1 MSADLAVRGDASART
16 PSLGGAPSTR
26 SRRSSVGR
34 VPNWFLIPAL
44 LFYIVVV
51 LYPSIA
57 GAYYAFTDWRG
68 GTEANWTGFENFI
81 ELAGDSA
88 AVASLVNTLTIAVTL
103 TLVQTGLGLLLALAL
118 NSAIRGRN
126 LMRTLFFAPMM
137 VPPVIIGLLWQ
148 YVYTP
153 NGPLD
158 SLLESVGL
166 GALSQS
172 WLGNSQIAL
181 WSIIA
186 SVIWHH
192 VGMSM
197 VIYLAGLQSIPQE
210 LYEAAAIDRAGPLRR
225 FWSVTRPLLG
235 QSTTI
240 AMALT
245 MTSSLKLFDQVFVM
259 TGGGPGVATETLS
272 LIMYKEAFVYGE
284 YGYGS
289 AIALV
294 LTMIVAAIVFLL
306 MSITRRGEVEA

>member
-1 MSADLAVRGDASART
+1 MRISDWSSDVCSSDL
-16 PSLGGAPSTR
+16 
-26 SRRSSVGR
+26 
-34 VPNWFLIPAL
+34 
-44 LFYIVVV
+44 
-51 LYPSIA
+51 
-57 GAYYAFTDWRG
+57 
-68 GTEANWTGFENFI
+68 
-81 ELAGDSA
+81 
-88 AVASLVNTLTIAVTL
+88 
-103 TLVQTGLGLLLALAL
+103 
-118 NSAIRGRN
+118 
-126 LMRTLFFAPMM
+126 
-137 VPPVIIGLLWQ
+137 
-148 YVYTP
+148 
-153 NGPLD
+153 
-158 SLLESVGL
+158 SVGL

-272 LIMYKEAFVYGE
+272 LIMYKEAFVSGG

-294 LTMIVAAIVFLL
+294 LTMIVAAIVFLQ
-306 MSITRRGEVEA
+306 MSITRRSEEHTSELQSLMRISYSVFCFKNITSY